1 MFIRF
6 TVLMLTILLLWSCEE
21 VVDLDV
27 DFDPQVVVVSEIT
40 PRRAAT
46 VTLSRGRSILSE
58 AETEFV
64 LADEVTITNQGT
76 GLETEL
82 FLQEIVKDSLN
93 PDRTRFPFYFSDVS
107 QLISGTSTY
116 ALNVKV
122 DDEEPISAVTTIP
135 RRVAIQ
141 SLNLNDFS
149 ANPDPRSERVFDI
162 DFDLTFFHD
171 VETADNY
178 HLAFYFA
185 YRVPRPT
192 EMDTVVFFVV
202 QIPTIETIETRAVY
216 TKDFENGIL
225 IQGDGLEDGILGL
238 KGNLS
243 VTFEEELSPFPPELW
258 VELRNTNSDY
268 NNYHFNLARQQSQR
282 DSIIAQAI
290 LIPSNINNG
299 LGIFSGYNF
308 DQKVLKLI
316 N

>member
-1 MFIRF
+1 MFVRF
-6 TVLMLTILLLWSCEE
+6 MVLVLAILLLWSCEE

-40 PRRAAT
+40 PRRGAA

-64 LADEVTITNQGT
+64 LADEVTLTNQST

-82 FLQEIVKDSLN
+82 FLQEIVKDTLN
-93 PDRTRFPFYFSDVS
+93 PNRERFPFYFSDEP
-107 QLISGTSTY
+107 QLISGASTY
-116 ALNVKV
+116 ALNIKV
-122 DDEEPISAVTTIP
+122 DGEDPISAVTTIP
-135 RRVAIQ
+135 KQVAIQ
-141 SLNLNDFS
+141 SLNLVDFS
-149 ANPDPRSERVFDI
+149 ANPDPRSERIFDI

-178 HLAFYFA
+178 HIAFYFT
-185 YRVPRPT
+185 YLVPRPT
-192 EMDTVVFFVV
+192 ETDSVIFFVV
-202 QIPTIETIETRAVY
+202 QIPTVENIETRAVF

-225 IQGDGLEDGILGL
+225 IQGGGLDDGILGL

-243 VTFEEELSPFPPELW
+243 VTFEEEFSPFPPELW